1 MSKFRQMSNIKKYGV
16 CDFSIVPVRKNPTST
31 SELVTQLIF
40 GELYTI
46 TNKSEKW
53 SYIKI
58 QDDLYNGW
66 INNSQI
72 NIISKN
78 DFDKLKLIKPRLSLE
93 VIGHIFNNTG
103 KTLIPIGSLIN
114 SCEYLNYTF
123 QGKSSDQVNND
134 LIKIAIK
141 YINSPYLWGGKSPLG
156 IDCSGF
162 TQMVYKIN
170 GINIKR
176 DASQQAI
183 QGKLIRKK
191 ELKPGDLAF
200 FGESE
205 KSITHVGI
213 MLNKSKIIHAFGKV
227 QINEV
232 NADGI
237 YNSIDKKITHK
248 LVYFRSY

>member
-16 CDFSIVPVRKNPTST
+16 CDFSIVSVRKNPTST

-72 NIISKN
+72 NIISKS

-134 LIKIAIK
+134 LI
-141 YINSPYLWGGKSPLG
+141 SPLG

-227 QINEV
+227 QINQV

>member
-1 MSKFRQMSNIKKYGV
+1 MSNKKNKYGI
-16 CDFSIVPVRKNPTST
+16 CNLSTIPVRKNSSST

-46 TNKSEKW
+46 TKQIKKW
-53 SYIKI
+53 YYINI
-58 QDDLYNGW
+58 QDDSYCGW
-66 INNSQI
+66 VNYSQI
-72 NIISKN
+72 NIISKI
-78 DFDKLKLIKPRLSLE
+78 DFDKLKLRKSEFSINVTDFIYKDSEPT
-93 VIGHIFNNTG
+93 IIT
-103 KTLIPIGSLIN
+103 IGSTIS
-114 SCEYLNYTF
+114 SCMYLNYTF
-123 QGKSSDQVNND
+123 KEKSS
-134 LIKIAIK
+134 IKIKKNDIIGTAMKFLNI
-141 YINSPYLWGGKSPLG
+141 PYLWGGKTALG

-227 QINEV
+227 QINQV

>member
-1 MSKFRQMSNIKKYGV
+1 M
-16 CDFSIVPVRKNPTST
+16 
-31 SELVTQLIF
+31 
-40 GELYTI
+40 
-46 TNKSEKW
+46 
-53 SYIKI
+53 
-58 QDDLYNGW
+58 
-66 INNSQI
+66 
-72 NIISKN
+72 
-78 DFDKLKLIKPRLSLE
+78 
-93 VIGHIFNNTG
+93 
-103 KTLIPIGSLIN
+103 IN

-191 ELKPGDLAF
+191 RIK
-200 FGESE
+200 
-205 KSITHVGI
+205 TW
-213 MLNKSKIIHAFGKV
+213 
-227 QINEV
+227 
-232 NADGI
+232 
-237 YNSIDKKITHK
+237 
-248 LVYFRSY
+248 

>member
-72 NIISKN
+72 NIISKS

-134 LIKIAIK
+134 LIKIAMK
-141 YINSPYLWGGKSPLG
+141 YINSPYLWGGK
-156 IDCSGF
+156 
-162 TQMVYKIN
+162 
-170 GINIKR
+170 
-176 DASQQAI
+176 A
-183 QGKLIRKK
+183 
-191 ELKPGDLAF
+191 
-200 FGESE
+200 
-205 KSITHVGI
+205 H
-213 MLNKSKIIHAFGKV
+213 
-227 QINEV
+227 
-232 NADGI
+232 
-237 YNSIDKKITHK
+237 
-248 LVYFRSY
+248 